1 MSNNNLPP
9 TMGDSLSMGL
19 DQSWKTEQFRFE
31 AVQKLTQAFQE
42 SQRGS
47 NRTLGNGTQAEE
59 LEKSICKKAESQRQ
73 YLELLE
79 KCINVVRR
87 MGQQQQQ
94 QQQQMPQQPQLQQL
108 QQQQPQQQSLFNSS
122 GGGIVTSI
130 ESRPRSTNVEMVG
143 DHRHVSMSMIG
154 QQSEEPKMMPQHPVP
169 QQQLGPGGSGPV
181 GVQGLS
187 HGGRMP
193 VSSQSMMNMQPQ
205 PGQMGMQHI
214 IRPGMNPG
222 NNPAASQLQQRL
234 LANRGMPGPGNPM
247 MNNLPPNMA
256 PRGINMGQMMPNRM
270 GNMGG
275 MGPAQSMG
283 NPMMNQTSMGP
294 SMSQR
299 APPPM
304 YNVSPHNMTPGGS
317 PANMGMMSQSPVA
330 GQYIHS
336 PQQAPIPSPA
346 GGGPRSMAP
355 SPLSSANT
363 PNPQDSSSTQDEQA
377 YLEKVRQL
385 AKYIEPL
392 RIMISRIGS
401 SDQVKLDK
409 MKKLLDIL
417 SNPTK
422 RMPIETLKK
431 CEDVLVRLKLDTET
445 RPESTVN
452 PLLEAVYNLRTSSK
466 TQSVHLNHT
475 LQRTFGAPLE
485 ALYGPEISLPPLPKR
500 RRVEEE
506 SSSDIP
512 HILQGEV
519 ARLQSHFKVQLDQSQ
534 PTQHVGQVNLT
545 CQLEDPN
552 LPSVPPI
559 SVTIPEDYP
568 DVPPIC
574 DADLTE
580 YFATP
585 FLQRVQTA
593 LTSRL
598 SKMPP
603 NFTLSQLL
611 SAWEFSVRSAC
622 SPKPN
627 HVTIGTAIFG
637 M

>member
-1 MSNNNLPP
+1 MMSNNNLAPL
-9 TMGDSLSMGL
+9 TGDLALSL
-19 DQSWKTEQFRFE
+19 DQSWKTEQFRCE

-47 NRTLGNGTQAEE
+47 NRTLGNGKQAEE

-94 QQQQMPQQPQLQQL
+94 QQQQQQH
-108 QQQQPQQQSLFNSS
+108 QQQQPQPQHLPQPPQQQPVYNSS
-122 GGGIVTSI
+122 GGGIVTSV
-130 ESRPRSTNVEMVG
+130 ESRPRSTNAEMMG
-143 DHRHVSMSMIG
+143 DHRHASMSL
-154 QQSEEPKMMPQHPVP
+154 VT
-169 QQQLGPGGSGPV
+169 
-181 GVQGLS
+181 
-187 HGGRMP
+187 
-193 VSSQSMMNMQPQ
+193 QPE
-205 PGQMGMQHI
+205 
-214 IRPGMNPG
+214 PGMNPG

-247 MNNLPPNMA
+247 MTNLPPNMA

-275 MGPAQSMG
+275 MGPAQPMG

-294 SMSQR
+294 SMGQR

-304 YNVSPHNMTPGGS
+304 YNVSPHIMTPGGS

-346 GGGPRSMAP
+346 GGGGPRSMAP

-363 PNPQDSSSTQDEQA
+363 PNPQDTSSTQDEQA

-417 SNPTK
+417 SNPNK

-431 CEDVLVRLKLDTET
+431 CEDVLVRLKLDTEV

-506 SSSDIP
+506 SPSDIP